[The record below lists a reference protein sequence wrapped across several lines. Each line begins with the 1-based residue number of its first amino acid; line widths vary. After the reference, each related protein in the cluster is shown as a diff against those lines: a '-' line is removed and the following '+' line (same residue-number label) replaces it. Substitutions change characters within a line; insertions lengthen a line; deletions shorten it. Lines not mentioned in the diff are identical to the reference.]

1 MNVTDLYWI
10 GAGVLALIVIV
21 LLILWNVNQIQK
33 QTERRRLQTTDGS
46 RAVVSPETA
55 AVDSPQPT
63 KGVDMAVSQLESGIP
78 TADAQPDVESVVP
91 QAMMRP
97 GLVNELAL
105 ERQEPVAQLA
115 EGTGQSDADEE
126 IIIVPQSVDRAKSP
140 QADGHAIVDDAP
152 VAQLASGRVHD
163 EGQALRARIADEFH
177 HADFAELSA
186 PLVLGQEDIDVADE
200 ILDEDHI
207 LRRAAYEAFAERVS
221 HAGGF
226 PEALRQR
233 LEDPRVLGWLT
244 VHPDGYVLASDQ
256 PYDDSVIDMFA
267 TLAGHAAR
275 TAEVVGLTE
284 TREFMVRGV
293 EGMITMVPVSRIIAD
308 REGFLVIFL
317 DGETT
322 YEELL
327 APLGAAQ

>member
-10 GAGVLALIVIV
+10 GAGVLALIVII

-33 QTERRRLQTTDGS
+33 QTERRRLQTADGPQ
-46 RAVVSPETA
+46 AAVSPETA
-55 AVDSPQPT
+55 EADSPLLT
-63 KGVDMAVSQLESGIP
+63 KGADMAVSRRESDTP
-78 TADAQPDVESVVP
+78 TADSQPDAESV
-91 QAMMRP
+91 ASRALMRP
-97 GLVNELAL
+97 GFVNELVL
-105 ERQEPVAQLA
+105 EREEPVAQSA
-115 EGTGQSDADEE
+115 DGSEQSAEE
-126 IIIVPQSVDRAKSP
+126 IIMFPISVDSAKP
-140 QADGHAIVDDAP
+140 PHVDDPASVNDAA
-152 VAQLASGRVHD
+152 VAQLVSGRVHD
-163 EGQALRARIADEFH
+163 GGQAARTRIADESS

-186 PLVLGQEDIDVADE
+186 PLVLGQEDMDVADE

-207 LRRAAYEAFAERVS
+207 LRRAAYEVFAERVS
-221 HAGGF
+221 DAGRF

-244 VHPDGYVLASDQ
+244 VHPDGYALASDQ

-293 EGMITMVPVSRIIAD
+293 EGMITMVPLSRIIAD

-317 DGETT
+317 DGDTT